1 MNTNGYC
8 EGLRAGRH
16 KSVGPRLIGFIGLL
30 LIILTGLRT
39 YPQSV
44 STSRS
49 DKALIV
55 RKRIV
60 IVRSGKFA
68 KDFPD
73 RKRATIT
80 YPLVTRVPNPAMLSK
95 VRSLLSVSNVFETSL
110 KEYRENNWLDEFDYV
125 VNYNANNILDVTFT
139 QSGMAAYPDS
149 QSRTISIDLRTGNVI
164 TAKDL
169 FVAARVAELARLVDA
184 RLQADIAEVI
194 LAAKADRQLTEASS
208 IVEALE
214 EVKFEVKDLDDF
226 SINKDGVT
234 FLYEVGFPHVH
245 RAFEPGG
252 HYLFSYSEL
261 KPFIKADGPLARV
274 VK

>member
-1 MNTNGYC
+1 MIKHASN
-8 EGLRAGRH
+8 LVSRAML
-16 KSVGPRLIGFIGLL
+16 VFIAFTVFLPVQIHSQSKAT
-30 LIILTGLRT
+30 II
-39 YPQSV
+39 
-44 STSRS
+44 
-49 DKALIV
+49 

-68 KDFPD
+68 TDFPD
-73 RKRATIT
+73 RKRATIS
-80 YPLVTRVPNPAMLSK
+80 YPFVTGLKDRVVLRK
-95 VRSLLSVSNVFETSL
+95 VRSLLSIKNVFETSL
-110 KEYRENNWLDEFDYV
+110 KEYRENNWLDDFDYV

-149 QSRTISIDLRTGNVI
+149 QSRTIPIDLRTGNVI
-164 TAKDL
+164 TAKDV
-169 FVAARVAELARLVDA
+169 FVVTKLAELARLVDA
-184 RLQADIAEVI
+184 KLQADIAKVI

-245 RAFEPGG
+245 RAFEPKG

-261 KPFIKADGPLARV
+261 KPFIKPTGSLGQF

>member
-1 MNTNGYC
+1 VLG
-8 EGLRAGRH
+8 
-16 KSVGPRLIGFIGLL
+16 
-30 LIILTGLRT
+30 
-39 YPQSV
+39 
-44 STSRS
+44 
-49 DKALIV
+49 
-55 RKRIV
+55 
-60 IVRSGKFA
+60 
-68 KDFPD
+68 
-73 RKRATIT
+73 
-80 YPLVTRVPNPAMLSK
+80 K
-95 VRSLLSVSNVFETSL
+95 VRSLLSVANVFETSL

-164 TAKDL
+164 RAKDV
-169 FVAARVAELARLVDA
+169 FVAAKLAELARLVDA
-184 RLQADIAEVI
+184 KLQKDIAEVI

-234 FLYEVGFPHVH
+234 FLYEVGFPHAH

-261 KPFIKADGPLARV
+261 KPFIRPDGTLGQF

>member
-1 MNTNGYC
+1 MIKNASH
-8 EGLRAGRH
+8 LVPRAM
-16 KSVGPRLIGFIGLL
+16 LL
-30 LIILTGLRT
+30 LVAFAVLLPAQIHSQSKATII
-39 YPQSV
+39 
-44 STSRS
+44 
-49 DKALIV
+49 

-73 RKRATIT
+73 RTRATIS
-80 YPLVTRVPNPAMLSK
+80 YPLVTRVSNPAILSK
-95 VRSLLSVSNVFETSL
+95 VRSLLSVANIFETSL

-125 VNYNANNILDVTFT
+125 VNYNDNNILDVTFT

-149 QSRTISIDLRTGNVI
+149 QSRTISIDLRTGSVI
-164 TAKDL
+164 KARDVFVVAKL
-169 FVAARVAELARLVDA
+169 TELARLVDA
-184 RLQADIAEVI
+184 KLQKDTAEVT

-234 FLYEVGFPHVH
+234 FLYEVGFPHAH

-252 HYLFSYSEL
+252 HYLFSYSKL
-261 KPFIKADGPLARV
+261 KPFINPNGPLGQFI
-274 VK
+274 K

>member
-1 MNTNGYC
+1 MIKHASNLVT
-8 EGLRAGRH
+8 RAM
-16 KSVGPRLIGFIGLL
+16 LL
-30 LIILTGLRT
+30 LAAFTVFLPAQIHSQSKATII
-39 YPQSV
+39 
-44 STSRS
+44 
-49 DKALIV
+49 

-73 RKRATIT
+73 RKRATIS
-80 YPLVTRVPNPAMLSK
+80 YPFITGLTDRAVLGK
-95 VRSLLSVSNVFETSL
+95 VRSLLSVANVFETSL

-125 VNYNANNILDVTFT
+125 VNYNSNNILDVTFT

-164 TAKDL
+164 RAKDV
-169 FVAARVAELARLVDA
+169 FVVAKLAELARLVDA
-184 RLQADIAEVI
+184 RLQKDIAQVI

-234 FLYEVGFPHVH
+234 FLYEVGFPHAH

-261 KPFIKADGPLARV
+261 KPFIKRDGPLGHLL
-274 VK
+274 K

>member
-1 MNTNGYC
+1 MIKHASN
-8 EGLRAGRH
+8 LVSR
-16 KSVGPRLIGFIGLL
+16 SMLL
-30 LIILTGLRT
+30 LVAFTVFLPAQIHSQSKATII
-39 YPQSV
+39 
-44 STSRS
+44 
-49 DKALIV
+49 

-73 RKRATIT
+73 RKRATIS
-80 YPLVTRVPNPAMLSK
+80 YPFVTGLRDRVVLGK
-95 VRSLLSVSNVFETSL
+95 VRSLLSVGNVFQTSFR
-110 KEYRENNWLDEFDYV
+110 EYRENNWLDEFDYI

-149 QSRTISIDLRTGNVI
+149 QARTISIDLRTGNVI
-164 TAKDL
+164 TAKNIFAVRTL
-169 FVAARVAELARLVDA
+169 AELARLVDA
-184 RLQADIAEVI
+184 KLQADIAQVI

-261 KPFIKADGPLARV
+261 RPFISPDGPLGQF

>member
-1 MNTNGYC
+1 MIKHASHLVT
-8 EGLRAGRH
+8 RAM
-16 KSVGPRLIGFIGLL
+16 LL
-30 LIILTGLRT
+30 LVAFAVLLPAQIHSQSKATII
-39 YPQSV
+39 
-44 STSRS
+44 
-49 DKALIV
+49 

-73 RKRATIT
+73 RTRATIS
-80 YPLVTRVPNPAMLSK
+80 YPLVTRVSNPAILSK
-95 VRSLLSVSNVFETSL
+95 VRSLLSVGNIFETSI

-125 VNYNANNILDVTFT
+125 VNYNDNNILDVTFT
-139 QSGMAAYPDS
+139 QNGMAAYPDS
-149 QSRTISIDLRTGNVI
+149 QSRTISIDLRTGSVI
-164 TAKDL
+164 KARDVFVVAKL
-169 FVAARVAELARLVDA
+169 TELARLVDA
-184 RLQADIAEVI
+184 KLQKDIAEVI

-261 KPFIKADGPLARV
+261 KTFINPNGPLGQF

>member
-1 MNTNGYC
+1 M
-8 EGLRAGRH
+8 
-16 KSVGPRLIGFIGLL
+16 LL
-30 LIILTGLRT
+30 VIAFTVFLPVQIHSQSKATII
-39 YPQSV
+39 
-44 STSRS
+44 
-49 DKALIV
+49 
-55 RKRIV
+55 RKRIE

-73 RKRATIT
+73 RKRAIIN
-80 YPLVTRVPNPAMLSK
+80 YPFVTGLNDRVVLRK
-95 VRSLLSVSNVFETSL
+95 VRSLLSVENVFETSL
-110 KEYRENNWLDEFDYV
+110 KEYRENNWLDVFDYV
-125 VNYNANNILDVTFT
+125 VNYNANNILDVSFT

-149 QSRTISIDLRTGNVI
+149 QSRTIPIDLRTGNVI
-164 TAKDL
+164 TAKDV
-169 FVAARVAELARLVDA
+169 FVVTKLAELARLVDA
-184 RLQADIAEVI
+184 KLQADIAKVI

-234 FLYEVGFPHVH
+234 FLYEVGFPHAH

-252 HYLFSYSEL
+252 HYLFPYSSL
-261 KPFIKADGPLARV
+261 KPFIKPTGPLGQF

>member
-1 MNTNGYC
+1 MIKHASNLVT
-8 EGLRAGRH
+8 RAM
-16 KSVGPRLIGFIGLL
+16 LL
-30 LIILTGLRT
+30 PVAFAVFLPTQVHSQSKATII
-39 YPQSV
+39 
-44 STSRS
+44 
-49 DKALIV
+49 

-73 RKRATIT
+73 RKRATIS
-80 YPLVTRVPNPAMLSK
+80 YPFVTGLNDRVVLRK
-95 VRSLLSVSNVFETSL
+95 VRSLLSVDNVFETSL

-125 VNYNANNILDVTFT
+125 VNFNANNILDVTFT

-149 QSRTISIDLRTGNVI
+149 QSRTISIDLRTGSVI
-164 TAKDL
+164 KARDVFVVAKL
-169 FVAARVAELARLVDA
+169 TELARLVDA
-184 RLQADIAEVI
+184 KLQADIAEVI
-194 LAAKADRQLTEASS
+194 LAAKADRQLTETSS

-234 FLYEVGFPHVH
+234 FLYEVGFPHAH

-261 KPFIKADGPLARV
+261 KPFIKPTGPLGQF

>member
-1 MNTNGYC
+1 MIKNASH
-8 EGLRAGRH
+8 LVPRAM
-16 KSVGPRLIGFIGLL
+16 LL
-30 LIILTGLRT
+30 LVAFAVLLPAQIHSQSKATII
-39 YPQSV
+39 
-44 STSRS
+44 
-49 DKALIV
+49 

-73 RKRATIT
+73 RTRATIS
-80 YPLVTRVPNPAMLSK
+80 YPLVTRVSNPAILSK
-95 VRSLLSVSNVFETSL
+95 VRSLLSVANIFETSL

-125 VNYNANNILDVTFT
+125 VNYNDNNILDVTFT

-149 QSRTISIDLRTGNVI
+149 QSRTISIDLRTGSVI
-164 TAKDL
+164 KARDVFVVAKL
-169 FVAARVAELARLVDA
+169 TELARLVDA
-184 RLQADIAEVI
+184 KLQKDTAEVI

-234 FLYEVGFPHVH
+234 FLYEVGFPHAH

-252 HYLFSYSEL
+252 HYLFSYSKL
-261 KPFIKADGPLARV
+261 KPFINPNGPLGQF

>member
-1 MNTNGYC
+1 MIKHASNLAT
-8 EGLRAGRH
+8 RAM
-16 KSVGPRLIGFIGLL
+16 LL
-30 LIILTGLRT
+30 PVAFAVFLPAQVHSQSKATII
-39 YPQSV
+39 
-44 STSRS
+44 
-49 DKALIV
+49 

-73 RKRATIT
+73 RKRATIS
-80 YPLVTRVPNPAMLSK
+80 YPFVTGLNDRVVLRK
-95 VRSLLSVSNVFETSL
+95 VRSVLSVDNVFETSL

-125 VNYNANNILDVTFT
+125 VNFNANNILDVTFT

-149 QSRTISIDLRTGNVI
+149 QSRTIPIDLRTGNVI
-164 TAKDL
+164 TAKDV
-169 FVAARVAELARLVDA
+169 FVVAKLAELARLVDA
-184 RLQADIAEVI
+184 KLQADIAEVI
-194 LAAKADRQLTEASS
+194 LAAKADRQLTETSS

-234 FLYEVGFPHVH
+234 FLYEVGFPHAH

-261 KPFIKADGPLARV
+261 KPFIKPTGPLGQF

>member
-1 MNTNGYC
+1 MTKYASY
-8 EGLRAGRH
+8 LVTRAM
-16 KSVGPRLIGFIGLL
+16 LL
-30 LIILTGLRT
+30 LVALAVFLPAQIHSQSKATII
-39 YPQSV
+39 
-44 STSRS
+44 
-49 DKALIV
+49 

-73 RKRATIT
+73 RKRATIS
-80 YPLVTRVPNPAMLSK
+80 YPFVTGLNDRVVLRK
-95 VRSLLSVSNVFETSL
+95 VRSLLRVDNVFQTSL
-110 KEYRENNWLDEFDYV
+110 KEYRENNWLDEFDYG

-149 QSRTISIDLRTGNVI
+149 QSRTIPIDLRTGNVI
-164 TAKDL
+164 TAKDV
-169 FVAARVAELARLVDA
+169 FVVAKLAELARLADA
-184 RLQADIAEVI
+184 KLQADIAKVI
-194 LAAKADRQLTEASS
+194 LAAKANRQLTEASS

-252 HYLFSYSEL
+252 RYLFSYSSL
-261 KPFIKADGPLARV
+261 MPFIKPTGPLGQF